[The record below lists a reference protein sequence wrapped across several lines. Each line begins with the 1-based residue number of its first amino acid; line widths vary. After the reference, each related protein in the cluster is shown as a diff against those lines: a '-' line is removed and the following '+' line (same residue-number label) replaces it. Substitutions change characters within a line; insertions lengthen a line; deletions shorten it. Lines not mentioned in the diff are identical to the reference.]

1 MKLYALPGHRRIIR
15 SKKGTIFLQGERRGM
30 SVRIVPKNRKHKPIQ
45 FKLSHA
51 AAGALP
57 TMIRSLYSSVKP

>member
-15 SKKGTIFLQGERRGM
+15 SKKGTIFLQGERRGLR
-30 SVRIVPKNRKHKPIQ
+30 VRIVPKNRKKKAVQ
-45 FKLSHA
+45 FNLSHA

-57 TMIRSLYSSVKP
+57 VMIRSLYSSVKP